1 MKNKITPIFITQVA
15 YNGIKDQKL
24 FLINE
29 KLKDFSENN
38 NFQLIKL
45 DEIINMD
52 LYDFYDEMHTTP
64 NGSKKIAD
72 TIYPYLKKMLVN

>member
-1 MKNKITPIFITQVA
+1 
-15 YNGIKDQKL
+15 
-24 FLINE
+24 
-29 KLKDFSENN
+29 
-38 NFQLIKL
+38 
-45 DEIINMD
+45 MD